1 MSPHRL
7 EAFSLRLNT
16 KSTLISVGLASL
28 LALSACSSEGDTT
41 TTPTQDETPVATEDA
56 PEETEEPAETEEPV
70 ETEEPTEEPA
80 GNFDASAVDFG
91 DFTEITAPGTPLTKG
106 EPAWLTDSVVFGG
119 DEEETEFTVGVSVLE
134 VRELDVSLFDQFSN
148 ADEFANYTPYA
159 IIVQHTWVEDAPGDN
174 NQQTIDL
181 FPVKEDGSEAEYLTS
196 GFSFSSPGDSC
207 ELELPDYDPATRT
220 LVSCFVG
227 LTEDLPI
234 VTAEYNGEGYYSVI
248 VSSDNEYWDAPLSW
262 S

>member
-41 TTPTQDETPVATEDA
+41 TTPTRDETPVATKDA
-56 PEETEEPAETEEPV
+56 PEETV

-91 DFTEITAPGTPLTKG
+91 DFAEITAPGTPLTKG
-106 EPAWLTDSVVFGG
+106 EPAWLTDSVVFSG
-119 DEEETEFTVGVSVLE
+119 DKEETQFTVGVSVLE

-159 IIVQHTWVEDAPGDN
+159 IIVQHTWVEDAPGNN
-174 NQQTIDL
+174 NQRTIDL
-181 FPVKEDGSEAEYLTS
+181 FPVKEDGSDAEYLTS
-196 GFSFSSPGDSC
+196 WLSFSSAGDSC
-207 ELELPDYDPATRT
+207 DLELPDYDPATRT

-234 VTAEYNGEGYYSVI
+234 VTAEYNGEGYYSFI